1 MANEGS
7 RPALFMGALLGSFVG
22 YVLLV
27 ATSFGGWYN
36 YGYYVQSWGWVEGWW
51 LAPLGIPLLGAGLL
65 SLQGLRSP
73 ATMTRARA
81 SGAFFLALTQLI
93 LVLVGAGVFVALV
106 SENSDWWFD
115 AGFYG
120 SAIGSLV
127 AVLCLGVVRGTYPPG
142 APGPM
147 PYPAPPVQPG
157 VYGPPPAL
165 GYAPPPIPVYAPPPT
180 APSYAPPASSYA
192 PYAPPPAYAPPPPPP
207 PLPTVAA
214 PAPAANRYCA
224 RCGAPLAAG
233 QRFCASC
240 GSQTQ

>member
-51 LAPLGIPLLGAGLL
+51 LTPLGIPLLCAGLL

-93 LVLVGAGVFVALV
+93 LVLVGAGAFVALV

-127 AVLCLGVVRGTYPPG
+127 AVLCLGVVRGTYASG

-147 PYPAPPVQPG
+147 PYPAPPGAYAQ
-157 VYGPPPAL
+157 PPPPGFAPAAPSYAL
-165 GYAPPPIPVYAPPPT
+165 PSAPAYSPYAPPPT
-180 APSYAPPASSYA
+180 
-192 PYAPPPAYAPPPPPP
+192 YAPPPAYAPAPPPPP
-207 PLPTVAA
+207 PPQAVAP
-214 PAPAANRYCA
+214 PAPAANRFCKN
-224 RCGAPLAAG
+224 CGAPLAAG

-240 GSQTQ
+240 GGQA

>member
-1 MANEGS
+1 MANEAS

-127 AVLCLGVVRGTYPPG
+127 AVLCLGVVRGTYPPSPYAPAPYAPVPPG
-142 APGPM
+142 PYALPQAAYAPPPAQGYAPPPAPG
-147 PYPAPPVQPG
+147 YAP
-157 VYGPPPAL
+157 YGPPPA
-165 GYAPPPIPVYAPPPT
+165 YAPA
-180 APSYAPPASSYA
+180 
-192 PYAPPPAYAPPPPPP
+192 APPPPPP
-207 PLPTVAA
+207 PPAVPPA
-214 PAPAANRYCA
+214 PAPPRFCA
-224 RCGAPLAAG
+224 HCGAPLAVG

-240 GSQTQ
+240 GAPAQ